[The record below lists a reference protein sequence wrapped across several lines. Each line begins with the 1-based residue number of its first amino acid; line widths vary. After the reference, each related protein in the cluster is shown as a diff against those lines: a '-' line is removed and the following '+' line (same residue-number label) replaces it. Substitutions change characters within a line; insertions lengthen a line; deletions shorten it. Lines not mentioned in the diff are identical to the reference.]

1 MTIQECLKPA
11 DSQSQRGIILSLKQQ
26 LGILRKS
33 AEMVSRS
40 RSKSSQY
47 AGAGNH
53 RFRDHDARAS
63 CANIEMITGQKSHN
77 KPDNMLTCRKSY
89 LSNEQSTLGERSD
102 VAQKSKLVSK
112 LIPIISKEN
121 MVEIS
126 KPNED
131 QDVQRSG
138 KSCPPSNEKAK
149 KQ

>member
-1 MTIQECLKPA
+1 
-11 DSQSQRGIILSLKQQ
+11 
-26 LGILRKS
+26 
-33 AEMVSRS
+33 
-40 RSKSSQY
+40 
-47 AGAGNH
+47 
-53 RFRDHDARAS
+53 
-63 CANIEMITGQKSHN
+63 
-77 KPDNMLTCRKSY
+77 MLTCRKSY